1 MDYQIKKLEAE
12 LNGNIEEFKKIPVT
26 DEEIEQ
32 RKKESNPNLKG
43 VVASDKRIEKIQNSV
58 EKEEIELTSYDISN
72 FKKGWTKR
80 FEVKT
85 FTDKLER
92 AESAIFKGD
101 LEFEE
106 KIKDVVRAK
115 NEVYKYMDKK
125 VKDFRKEHP
134 KEEPK
139 ETTEQ
144 KVARKKAER
153 KAKAGTEMA
162 ADIVARR
169 EASIKVEANSAPKE
183 ENKPKYGE
191 WHLSGE

>member
-1 MDYQIKKLEAE
+1 MPVRGLSNKKLETE

-32 RKKESNPNLKG
+32 RKKESNPE
-43 VVASDKRIEKIQNSV
+43 IEKIQDNV

-106 KIKDVVRAK
+106 RIKDVIRAK
-115 NEVYKYMDKK
+115 NEVYRYMDKK
-125 VKDFRKEHP
+125 VEEFRKEHP
-134 KEEPK
+134 KEEPMH
-139 ETTEQ
+139 E
-144 KVARKKAER
+144 KVARSKRENAEVDSLE
-153 KAKAGTEMA
+153 KHLMA
-162 ADIVARR
+162 TSGIK
-169 EASIKVEANSAPKE
+169 EA
-183 ENKPKYGE
+183 
-191 WHLSGE
+191 